1 MDHDRKADQR
11 SLRQRYIGAFI
22 GAAFGLGFV
31 LANAH
36 SPLSGTADSLLRTL
50 AILGFGAV
58 LVVGA
63 VARRRADRR
72 EAPPRANLFGS
83 RYWLIVAG
91 EVLLLAAGLGIL
103 RVLHAPQEVNV
114 AWIALVVGIHFI
126 AFDVAG
132 VWNHGVA
139 VAGSILVVLGVAG
152 LAMAAASEAQ
162 WIPLVSGVLSGLT
175 LLAGTLT
182 IVLRAA
188 WPRSEG
194 AEPL

>member
-1 MDHDRKADQR
+1 MDHDRNADKR
-11 SLRQRYIGAFI
+11 SLRQRYIGAII

-31 LANAH
+31 LANAR

-63 VARRRADRR
+63 VARRRTDPR
-72 EAPPRANLFGS
+72 EAAPSATLFGS

-103 RVLHAPQEVNV
+103 RAVHAPQEVNV
-114 AWIALVVGIHFI
+114 AWIAFVVGLHFI
-126 AFDVAG
+126 AFAAAG
-132 VWNHGVA
+132 VWDHGVA

-152 LAMAAASEAQ
+152 LALAAASEAQ

-182 IVLRAA
+182 IVVRAA
-188 WPRSEG
+188 WPRTQEG
-194 AEPL
+194 